1 MQHETQAALH
11 TPSELPGLPACIFG
25 RRYRGTVDQHIA
37 DYDEVRAMPK
47 KRQDR
52 KTGKEGI
59 YTILSIAILF
69 PWVVW
74 LIINLPPLPMVFAA

>member
-1 MQHETQAALH
+1 
-11 TPSELPGLPACIFG
+11 
-25 RRYRGTVDQHIA
+25 
-37 DYDEVRAMPK
+37 MPK